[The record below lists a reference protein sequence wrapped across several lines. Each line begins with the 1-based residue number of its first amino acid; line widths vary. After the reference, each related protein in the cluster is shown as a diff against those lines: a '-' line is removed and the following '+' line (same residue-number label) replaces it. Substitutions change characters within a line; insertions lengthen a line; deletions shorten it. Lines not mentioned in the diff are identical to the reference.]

1 MKKFS
6 TMFRKG
12 DWLILLA
19 VVLLALLVLSFIF
32 LPKSEKKV
40 CIITQNNV
48 IMTTVDLE
56 ETKHQTLTLDGDY
69 KNTVVIEDGRVCMAH
84 SDCPNQLCVDTGW
97 IHAPGQSIV
106 CLPNR
111 VVIEIV
117 SDRAGEVDV
126 VAG

>member
-19 VVLLALLVLSFIF
+19 VVLLALLVLGFIF

-48 IMTTVDLE
+48 IMTSVDLE

-84 SDCPNQLCVDTGW
+84 SDCPNQLCVDTQPCG
-97 IHAPGQSIV
+97 
-106 CLPNR
+106 
-111 VVIEIV
+111 
-117 SDRAGEVDV
+117 D
-126 VAG
+126 